1 MARESSEFHVRLD
14 GIKLPADA
22 EKRIAAEV
30 RGTVLRE
37 LARLD
42 LRTPGLSIKF
52 PKEWL
57 GIWIDKVGLPQDPV
71 PLRPSFR

>member
-1 MARESSEFHVRLD
+1 MRLD

-42 LRTPGLSIKF
+42 LRTSGVSIKF

-57 GIWIDKVGLPQDPV
+57 GIWIDKVGLPQDTV
-71 PLRPSFR
+71 TVRPSWR